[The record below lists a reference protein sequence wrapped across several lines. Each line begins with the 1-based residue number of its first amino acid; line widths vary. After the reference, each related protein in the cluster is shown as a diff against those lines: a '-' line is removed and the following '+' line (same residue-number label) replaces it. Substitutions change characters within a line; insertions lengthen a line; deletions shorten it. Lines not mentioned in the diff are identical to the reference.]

1 MHWTS
6 NIFGPAATTIAGFGV
21 LQNYPILNFKETLCQ
36 KKRLDAALAK
46 DANQAEL
53 YKKLE

>member
-36 KKRLDAALAK
+36 KKSGCGSGK
-46 DANQAEL
+46 GC
-53 YKKLE
+53 KSS

>member
-21 LQNYPILNFKETLCQ
+21 LQNYPMLNFKETLCQ
-36 KKRLDAALAK
+36 KKRLDVALAK

-53 YKKLE
+53 YKKLG